1 VDARESTDR
10 DERDPA
16 VPQEWSDRS
25 RGTIPVMPTTSP
37 GYEQERFR
45 RRGGRSERIRTDVA
59 QAVLDLFREGK
70 SEFSVAEVADRS
82 GVHRSTIYRRW
93 PTAADLLREAL
104 SVHTQRIEVP
114 DTGTWAGDVHELAGQ
129 LAAFL
134 TDPVEVG
141 MNAALAAG
149 SHPDTDGVVI
159 EHWTPL
165 FRQMGDI
172 VERAKVS
179 GQIDDRT
186 EASLVL
192 HLLVGPLL
200 MKTAFLHETPSD
212 EFVAQLADSVVR
224 TGYRQRAVPPSTV

>member
-1 VDARESTDR
+1 MPEM
-10 DERDPA
+10 PA
-16 VPQEWSDRS
+16 
-25 RGTIPVMPTTSP
+25 TSP
-37 GYEQERFR
+37 GDERERSR
-45 RRGGRSERIRTDVA
+45 RRGGRSERIRADVA
-59 QAVLDLFREGK
+59 HAVLDLFREGR
-70 SEFSVAEVADRS
+70 SEFGVAEVAVRS

-93 PTAADLLREAL
+93 PTPADLLREAL
-104 SVHTQRIEVP
+104 TVHTQRLEVP
-114 DTGTWAGDVHELAGQ
+114 DTGTWAGDVHELAAR

-149 SHPDTDGVVI
+149 TSPDADSVVI

-172 VERAKVS
+172 VERAKAS

-186 EASLVL
+186 DASLVL

-200 MKTAFLHETPSD
+200 MQTAFLHEIPSD
-212 EFVAQLADSVVR
+212 EFVARLADAVVR
-224 TGYRQRAVPPSTV
+224 TGYGERVVPPPTG